1 MTSDDLS
8 SRSLGGEG
16 GGGKTTLSHLF
27 LSFWYLSVYY
37 YILSFRY
44 TWLRTHAQLTQSA
57 VVSSDLAVGPV
68 RMPLGHRRPC
78 SLISFHSLV
87 SFISAFPLP
96 LFSVWLRGSF
106 PFLFLCLPLPRFL
119 RSDLVRGR
127 GESFPRRRGRG
138 AFLTRSSW
146 RPAPSA
152 SSRRLP
158 GAPSPPPAP
167 PRSRGAPRAG
177 VRGGAS
183 AAPPWPAVPRA
194 AWPDLS
200 RAATPWSRGCARST
214 ASRAGRTTRA
224 TGSWRPWRPRPATAG
239 SRRR

>member
-37 YILSFRY
+37 YILSFQY

-106 PFLFLCLPLPRFL
+106 PFLSLCLFASSLPPQRP
-119 RSDLVRGR
+119 RPW
-127 GESFPRRRGRG
+127 PRRV
-138 AFLTRSSW
+138 L
-146 RPAPSA
+146 PATPRT
-152 SSRRLP
+152 RRLP
-158 GAPSPPPAP
+158 HEI
-167 PRSRGAPRAG
+167 
-177 VRGGAS
+177 
-183 AAPPWPAVPRA
+183 
-194 AWPDLS
+194 LL
-200 RAATPWSRGCARST
+200 
-214 ASRAGRTTRA
+214 ASRALSVLAASPRGA
-224 TGSWRPWRPRPATAG
+224 LPSPRPAEEPRGAAG
-239 SRRR
+239 GGAGRGLRSAALARSSSSSVARPQ